1 MNSFDELSLAAPL
14 KRALEALQFTTP
26 TPIQASTIPV
36 ALKGRDIIGCAQT
49 GTGKTAA
56 FVLPVLNQML
66 ESPAKRALVLAPTRE
81 LAVQIEKV
89 IFDFTRFAKQIRT
102 SLVIG
107 GASMN
112 TQFRTLRNDPSFV
125 IATPG
130 RLIDHMERGSIQLEN
145 FDIVILDEADRMLDM
160 GFAPAIDVIFR
171 SLPEERQ
178 TLLFSA
184 TLPPAI
190 LKLTSRFLKNPER
203 VTVGSTEPN
212 TDKIK
217 MSHIQVIQTEKND
230 RILEEINKRSGTV
243 LVFARTQIRTE
254 RLAKFLAKSGVRA
267 GAIHG
272 GRTQS
277 QRLFALNQFRNGATP
292 VLVATDVASRGLDI
306 PQIELVVNY
315 DLPQTR
321 EDFVHRVGRTAR
333 AGAEGEAISF
343 VTPEEARHWRD
354 VSGQGKGSSHDGQRG
369 DFRKSHG
376 GKSSRG
382 RRFGGGRGRGFGRD
396 QGSSQGH
403 GSESGHRS
411 FQGQGR
417 GRGNSDRRGRP
428 GGGQQGFRQGEQ
440 RGRSGDQ
447 RERTGGQ
454 GERSGN
460 QGPKKFVK
468 KFFKFA
474 S

>member
-14 KRALEALQFTTP
+14 KRALEALQFTAP

-56 FVLPVLNQML
+56 FVLPILNQML

-145 FDIVILDEADRMLDM
+145 FDVMILDEADRMLDM
-160 GFAPAIDVIFR
+160 GFAPAIEVIFR

-230 RILEEINKRSGTV
+230 RVLEEIKKRSGTV

-254 RLAKFLAKSGVRA
+254 RLANFLAKSGVRA

-315 DLPQTR
+315 DLPQSR

-343 VTPEEARHWRD
+343 VTPEESRQWRD

-396 QGSSQGH
+396 QGHSQGQ
-403 GSESGHRS
+403 GFESRG
-411 FQGQGR
+411 FEGR
-417 GRGNSDRRGRP
+417 GRGNSDRQGRP
-428 GGGQQGFRQGEQ
+428 SGGQHGFRQGEQ
-440 RGRSGDQ
+440 RGRSGEQ